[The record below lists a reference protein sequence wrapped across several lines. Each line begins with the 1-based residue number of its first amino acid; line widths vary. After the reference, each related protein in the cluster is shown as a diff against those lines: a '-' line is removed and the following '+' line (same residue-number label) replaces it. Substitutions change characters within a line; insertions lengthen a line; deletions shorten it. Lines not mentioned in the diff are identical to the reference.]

1 MMPQYDMLFLISLI
15 FVNKSCK
22 KLEKVLIWVM
32 LELVTLAE
40 LIALQGNM
48 MKFVVVFL

>member
-1 MMPQYDMLFLISLI
+1 MVFLISLI
-15 FVNKSCK
+15 FVNNLVK
-22 KLEKVLIWVM
+22 KLENVLIWVM
-32 LELVTLAE
+32 PELVTLAK